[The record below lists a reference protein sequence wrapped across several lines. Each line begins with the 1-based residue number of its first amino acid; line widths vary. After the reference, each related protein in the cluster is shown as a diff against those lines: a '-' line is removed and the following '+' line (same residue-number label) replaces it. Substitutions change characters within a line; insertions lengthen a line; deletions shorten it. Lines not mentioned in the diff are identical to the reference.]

1 MGLTFR
7 IDRCEDRVEFT
18 VLTYVIRSN
27 KLTANTNAAP
37 KDLAL
42 AA

>member
-1 MGLTFR
+1 
-7 IDRCEDRVEFT
+7 
-18 VLTYVIRSN
+18 VLTYDIRSN

-37 KDLAL
+37 EAQAL